1 MSLPCVTVYIY
12 KERTNK
18 MVKVEFEYYNE
29 VEVYETLAE
38 AEARVAYFDE
48 IEGQGF
54 CWVVQ

>member
-1 MSLPCVTVYIY
+1 
-12 KERTNK
+12 

-29 VEVYETLAE
+29 VEVYATLAE

-48 IEGQGF
+48 IEGERF